1 MEGTVSV
8 RQWQKQKVL
17 SRCDKHIW
25 RVESVPWETSLVFDE
40 RTTMS
45 GIKAHKLR
53 RKTHKRSGNSHRNR
67 QLGAW
72 LGPTVLLE
80 KDGGSHNPLYEYMKA

>member
-25 RVESVPWETSLVFDE
+25 RVESVPWKTSLVFDE

-67 QLGAW
+67 QLGGLA
-72 LGPTVLLE
+72 
-80 KDGGSHNPLYEYMKA
+80 GSNSFARKRWRVPQPPL